1 MKIISE
7 NAMEAFFKLTPRK
20 TKRELFKTQIESK
33 MATAVS
39 NEKFTLGLSHFEQTN
54 IKNNFSSVTN
64 ISL

>member
-1 MKIISE
+1 
-7 NAMEAFFKLTPRK
+7 MEAFFNLTPRK
-20 TKRELFKTQIESK
+20 TKLELFKTQIESK